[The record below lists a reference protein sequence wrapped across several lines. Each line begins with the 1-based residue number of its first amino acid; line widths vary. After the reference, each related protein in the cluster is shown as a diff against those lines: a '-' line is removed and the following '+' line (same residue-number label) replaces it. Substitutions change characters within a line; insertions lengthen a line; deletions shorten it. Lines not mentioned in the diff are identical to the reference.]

1 VSAERELLERL
12 QEALASADVQVDDLV
27 EAAWAEARIEV
38 QATLRRLF
46 THDLL
51 GRVLASLEGSAPAPP
66 PRPGPDPAPAP
77 AQDAP
82 VPAQGLVPPT
92 ASERVATYLFG
103 IVATGSRLPDPD
115 GRPVPG
121 GGPLRSV
128 EVGRVEAVVCDV
140 DPTTFDGLAEA
151 GPDGLEVLAATAYAH
166 DGLLA
171 ELAASTTVLPLRL
184 GTVLPDDG
192 TVRTLL
198 ADSEPTLVAELERL
212 AGRAEWAVTVRL
224 LDAPEEVPPTSD
236 VGAPSGQDY
245 LRQRQRERQAR
256 DERWRL
262 RQELAE
268 SVHRQLAAAASD
280 ATTVG
285 SRPIEDATPP
295 LLHGVYLL
303 DADQVPGF
311 EAAVDGLRA
320 AHPAAVLEV
329 SGPWPPYHF
338 SRVELGAGGAVS
350 P

>member
-12 QEALASADVQVDDLV
+12 QQALASADVQVDDLV
-27 EAAWAEARIEV
+27 ETAWAEARTEV

-51 GRVLASLEGSAPAPP
+51 GRVLASLEGTAPTSP
-66 PRPGPDPAPAP
+66 PRPGPGPAPAP
-77 AQDAP
+77 AQDP
-82 VPAQGLVPPT
+82 LTPA

-103 IVATGSRLPDPD
+103 VVAAGSRLPERD

-140 DPTTFDGLAEA
+140 DPITFDGLAEA

-184 GTVLPDDG
+184 GTVLADDEA
-192 TVRTLL
+192 VRTLL

-224 LDAPEEVPPTSD
+224 LEAPEEVPPTSD
-236 VGAPSGQDY
+236 VGTPSGQDY